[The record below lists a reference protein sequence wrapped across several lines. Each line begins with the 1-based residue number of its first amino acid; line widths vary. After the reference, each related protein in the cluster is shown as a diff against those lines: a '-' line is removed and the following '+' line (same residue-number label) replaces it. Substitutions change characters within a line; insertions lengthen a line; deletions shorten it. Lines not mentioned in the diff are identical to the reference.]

1 MVKHKVYVKRQRQG
15 LGERSITSLCRRAI
29 KATLQEEGI
38 TTPVEIS
45 VLVSDDKGIQ
55 EINRAHRNI
64 DAATDVLS
72 FPTRV
77 YTPGNFQAGAED
89 LNPETGTLHLGDIII
104 SCERA
109 QSQAKEYGHETTR
122 EIAYLMVHSTLH
134 LLGYDHE
141 DPEDQ
146 AQMRAREEHVLAS
159 LGLSR

>member
-45 VLVSDDKGIQ
+45 VLVSDDKGIR
-55 EINRAHRNI
+55 EINRDHRNI

-72 FPTRV
+72 FPAKA
-77 YTPGNFQAGAED
+77 YTPGNFQAQAED
-89 LNPETGTLHLGDIII
+89 VSPETGTIHLGDIVI

-109 QSQAKEYGHETTR
+109 EKQAEEYGHETTR

-134 LLGYDHE
+134 LLGYDHQE
-141 DPEDQ
+141 PEEQ
-146 AQMRAREEHVLAS
+146 AQMRLREEHVLGT